1 MRKLHA
7 FNTSRSSATLP
18 FSLPPPYNPNMSAPS
33 GTQSSS
39 RRRKRGRDN
48 NTLIEGDPALLDT
61 ITHETIEVTTRGRK
75 HQRRIP
81 VEFPLQAPEILYN
94 ETQNGGSSGPSFVDS
109 HQENCGN
116 YEAPPMPMPMPSRQ
130 TKVGE
135 SFYER

>member
-7 FNTSRSSATLP
+7 FNTSRTSATLS
-18 FSLPPPYNPNMSAPS
+18 FSLPPPYNPNMRAPS

-39 RRRKRGRDN
+39 RRRRRGRDN

-94 ETQNGGSSGPSFVDS
+94 ETQNGGLSGPSFVNS

-116 YEAPPMPMPMPSRQ
+116 YEAPPMPMLSRQ
-130 TKVGE
+130 TKAGE